1 MLGSSLLLLQL
12 YFIFF
17 SHMKNNE
24 FLPLPIEQTNYML
37 LDTEDSRLPF

>member
-1 MLGSSLLLLQL
+1 MLASTLLLLQL

-24 FLPLPIEQTNYML
+24 FLPLPFEQMNYML
-37 LDTEDSRLPF
+37 LDTEDFRLPF